1 MQGHQRLA
9 DWHVEAMNADTT
21 LEYLDRPPVRL
32 ARQGLAVASLALFLA
47 YLVYRARYTL
57 NPEAPV
63 FAMAV
68 YLAEVHGFFSLFF
81 YFFQIWA
88 PRRRRCPTPRGQY
101 TVDVF
106 ITTYNEDEA
115 LLRQTVRAALA
126 LRYPHQTY
134 LCDDGR
140 RPQVEALAREL
151 GCGYLTRADNRHAK
165 AGNWNNAYAQTTG
178 DLILTLDAD
187 HVAQPSLLDRTIGYF
202 DDPRVA
208 LVQVP
213 QQYHNLDSVQ
223 HKVNW
228 DERRM
233 YGEQDVFFD
242 LVMPGKD
249 HWNAAFFCGT
259 GAVLRR
265 AALEPHGGIITGSIT
280 EDMHTAIVL
289 HSEGWKSVYVNEILV
304 TGLAPTDVASFLK
317 QRLRWAEGNLK
328 IIFDINPLTCRGLTV
343 AQRLAYFASMF
354 HWTNGLPKLVFYL
367 APPWI
372 LVSGTFPI
380 APFDRRLLAIYL
392 ANLFVMSLAYKLT
405 SRGRGRLL
413 MDEFFNML
421 NTFTLLQALWR
432 FALHGRKVG
441 AFVVT
446 SKKGGGTSVTAVL
459 PHVAMLGISL
469 LAINWSLMGLGFGV
483 TEDVFGAGVAMFWT
497 VYNMALVVGVIRLAV
512 RPPQKRDAAR
522 FRASFAV
529 SAPAGGAAKVLVG
542 TTADLSEGGCRLLWP
557 EPMPG
562 GAVAHVDLHL
572 PAGVLRVGIE
582 VITRQARTSE
592 GWYPHGVRFVDAGPS
607 VADAINDALFDTVV
621 PELLH
626 GLRQPPPIVRLA
638 RDAWRAA
645 HRRLAP
651 RAARRAARLPASLWT
666 GGQRWRV
673 TTRDVSASGVSVVSP
688 VAVAA
693 GTPVMVRL
701 DFASGAREQP
711 AEVIR
716 VRAIQAAGRS
726 SQAWDLGLR
735 FTAGAALHADEP
747 ARMAVA

>member
-1 MQGHQRLA
+1 MDA
-9 DWHVEAMNADTT
+9 DRQ
-21 LEYLDRPPVRL
+21 LRYLDPTPVRL
-32 ARQGLAVASLALFLA
+32 ARQFLAVVALAI
-47 YLVYRARYTL
+47 YLGYLIYRARYTL

-63 FAMAV
+63 FAMVV
-68 YLAEVHGFFSLFF
+68 YLAEIHGFLSLFF

-88 PRRRRCPTPRGQY
+88 PCRRECPTPSGQF

-126 LRYPHQTY
+126 MRYPHRTY

-151 GCGYLTRADNRHAK
+151 GCGYLTRNDNRHAK
-165 AGNWNNAYAQTTG
+165 AGNWNNAYAHTSG

-187 HVAQPSLLDRTIGYF
+187 HIPQPALLERTIGYF
-202 DDPRVA
+202 DDAKVA

-223 HKVNW
+223 HQVNW

-249 HWNAAFFCGT
+249 YWNAAFFCGT

-265 AALEPHGGIITGSIT
+265 SALEKHGGIITGSIT

-328 IIFDINPLTCRGLTV
+328 IIFDINPLTCRGLTIP
-343 AQRLAYFASMF
+343 QRIAYFASMF
-354 HWTNGLPKLVFYL
+354 HWTVGVPKLVYYA
-367 APPWI
+367 APPWM

-380 APFDRRLLAIYL
+380 APFDAQLLAIYL
-392 ANLFVMSLAYKLT
+392 ANLAAMTLAYKLT

-421 NTFTLLQALWR
+421 NTFTLLQAVWR
-432 FALHGRKVG
+432 FAMQGRRTG
-441 AFVVT
+441 IFVVT
-446 SKKGGGTSVTAVL
+446 NKKGGGTSVSAVL
-459 PHVAMLGISL
+459 PHFAMLIASL
-469 LAINWSLMGLGFGV
+469 MAINWSILGLGFGV
-483 TEDVFGAGVAMFWT
+483 TEDRFGAGIAIFWT
-497 VYNMALVVGVIRLAV
+497 VFNMMLVVGVVRLAL
-512 RPPQKRDAAR
+512 RPAQKRDTSR
-522 FRASFAV
+522 FRATFAV
-529 SAPAGGAAKVLVG
+529 TVDEGGVTRVG
-542 TTADLSEGGCRLLWP
+542 TTVDLSEGGCRLLWP
-557 EPMPG
+557 HPLKADGPRHMT
-562 GAVAHVDLHL
+562 LHL
-572 PAGVLRVGIE
+572 PAGPVRLAIDIV
-582 VITRQARTSE
+582 TATACTTD
-592 GWYPHGVRFVDAGPS
+592 GWYPHGVRFVQPDA
-607 VADAINDALFDTVV
+607 ATIDAISDAIFDGVV

-626 GLRQPPPIVRLA
+626 GLRQPPLVVRVI

-651 RAARRAARLPASLWT
+651 RAARRPLRLPARLKVAGRSHW
-666 GGQRWRV
+666 V
-673 TTRDVSASGVSVVSP
+673 TTRDVSASGASLVSP
-688 VAVAA
+688 VALVK
-693 GTPVMVRL
+693 GTVVSVSL
-701 DFASGAREQP
+701 ECASGRREQR
-711 AEVIR
+711 ARVIR
-716 VRAIQAAGRS
+716 VRPIQSSGRTS
-726 SQAWDLGLR
+726 NTSGSRIAFR
-735 FTAGAALHADEP
+735 
-747 ARMAVA
+747 

>member
-1 MQGHQRLA
+1 MDA
-9 DWHVEAMNADTT
+9 DQT
-21 LEYLDRPPVRL
+21 LEYLDRTPLRL
-32 ARQGLAVASLALFLA
+32 ARQALAVASLAIFLA

-68 YLAEVHGFFSLFF
+68 YLAEVHGFLSLFF

-88 PRRRRCPTPRGQY
+88 PRRRRCPPPSGQF

-115 LLRQTVRAALA
+115 LLRQTARAALA
-126 LRYPHQTY
+126 LRYPHRTY

-140 RPQVEALAREL
+140 RPEVEALAREL
-151 GCGYLTRADNRHAK
+151 GCGYITRTDNLHAK
-165 AGNWNNAYAQTTG
+165 AGNWNNAFAQTSG

-202 DDPRVA
+202 EDPRVA

-223 HKVNW
+223 HQVNW

-265 AALEPHGGIITGSIT
+265 AALEPHGGIVTGSIT

-304 TGLAPTDVASFLK
+304 TGLAPTDVATFLK

-328 IIFDINPLTCRGLTV
+328 IIFDINPLTCPGLTM

-354 HWTNGLPKLVFYL
+354 HWTTGLPKLVFYM
-367 APPWI
+367 APPWM

-380 APFDRRLLAIYL
+380 APFDGRLVAIYL
-392 ANLFVMSLAYKLT
+392 ANLGAMTLAYKLT

-432 FALHGRKVG
+432 FAWQGRKTG

-446 SKKGGGTSVTAVL
+446 SKKGGGTSATAVV
-459 PHVAMLGISL
+459 PHVAMLAVSL

-483 TEDVFGAGVAMFWT
+483 TEDRFGAGIAMFWT
-497 VYNMALVVGVIRLAV
+497 IYNMVLVVGVIRLAM

-529 SAPAGGAAKVLVG
+529 SRPGGGDAKVLVG

-557 EPMPG
+557 EPLPDD
-562 GAVAHVDLHL
+562 AVQPVDLHL
-572 PAGVLRVGIE
+572 PAGVLRVGIA
-582 VITRQARTSE
+582 VVTRQARTTD
-592 GWYPHGVRFVDAGPS
+592 GWYPHGVRFVGASPWDS
-607 VADAINDALFDTVV
+607 DAINDAVFDAVV

-626 GLRQPPPIVRLA
+626 GLRQPPLIVRVA

-651 RAARRAARLPASLWT
+651 RAARRAVRLPASLRT
-666 GGQRWRV
+666 GTKSWRV
-673 TTRDVSASGVSVVSP
+673 TTRDLSASGVSLVSP
-688 VAVAA
+688 IAVPA
-693 GTPVMVRL
+693 GTRVTVSL
-701 DFASGAREQP
+701 DLHSGTREQV

-716 VRAIQAAGRS
+716 VRAIQPAGRS
-726 SQAWDLGLR
+726 GQAWDLGLR
-735 FTAGAALHADEP
+735 FVEGIAHAADES

>member
-1 MQGHQRLA
+1 
-9 DWHVEAMNADTT
+9 
-21 LEYLDRPPVRL
+21 
-32 ARQGLAVASLALFLA
+32 
-47 YLVYRARYTL
+47 
-57 NPEAPV
+57 
-63 FAMAV
+63 MAV
-68 YLAEVHGFFSLFF
+68 YLAEVHGFLSLFF

-88 PRRRRCPTPRGQY
+88 PRRRRCPTPSGQF

-115 LLRQTVRAALA
+115 LLRQTARAALA
-126 LRYPHQTY
+126 LRYPHRTY

-140 RPQVEALAREL
+140 RPEVEALAREL
-151 GCGYLTRADNRHAK
+151 GCGYITRADNRHAK

-187 HVAQPSLLDRTIGYF
+187 HVAQPSLLERTIGYF
-202 DDPRVA
+202 EDPRVA

-367 APPWI
+367 APPWM

-380 APFDRRLLAIYL
+380 APFDRRLVAIYL
-392 ANLFVMSLAYKLT
+392 ANLGVDVA
-405 SRGRGRLL
+405 R
-413 MDEFFNML
+413 
-421 NTFTLLQALWR
+421 LQAHEPRPRPSADGRVLQHAQHLHAAAGAVEVRPARAQGGRVRRHQQEGRWHVG
-432 FALHGRKVG
+432 HGR
-441 AFVVT
+441 A
-446 SKKGGGTSVTAVL
+446 
-459 PHVAMLGISL
+459 
-469 LAINWSLMGLGFGV
+469 
-483 TEDVFGAGVAMFWT
+483 
-497 VYNMALVVGVIRLAV
+497 
-512 RPPQKRDAAR
+512 
-522 FRASFAV
+522 
-529 SAPAGGAAKVLVG
+529 
-542 TTADLSEGGCRLLWP
+542 
-557 EPMPG
+557 
-562 GAVAHVDLHL
+562 
-572 PAGVLRVGIE
+572 
-582 VITRQARTSE
+582 
-592 GWYPHGVRFVDAGPS
+592 
-607 VADAINDALFDTVV
+607 
-621 PELLH
+621 
-626 GLRQPPPIVRLA
+626 
-638 RDAWRAA
+638 
-645 HRRLAP
+645 
-651 RAARRAARLPASLWT
+651 AARRDARHLVARHQLEPDGARLRRDRGPLRRRHRDVLDDLQHGARRRRDPPRDAPAAEARCRAVPRQLRRLDT
-666 GGQRWRV
+666 RWRRV
-673 TTRDVSASGVSVVSP
+673 EGARGHDGRPQRGRMPPAVARADARRCRRSTWTCTCRQASCASAS
-688 VAVAA
+688 
-693 GTPVMVRL
+693 R
-701 DFASGAREQP
+701 
-711 AEVIR
+711 
-716 VRAIQAAGRS
+716 
-726 SQAWDLGLR
+726 W
-735 FTAGAALHADEP
+735 
-747 ARMAVA
+747 